1 MRKRLLVKKGLG
13 LMRKRL
19 WVIGLAALLCA
30 IWGFGGVANAVEIV
44 DGKTVFVIGGRQPAD
59 DIDPS
64 HKTDYSRRMI
74 QQVFYDGLF
83 KYVGKSAKIEPWLA
97 TGYEASA
104 DAKTWTVK
112 MVKNAK
118 FHNGDP
124 VTANDVKWSIERTLK
139 LNKGPAWMLSSVLD
153 VKDITVV
160 DDHTIKFQLKT
171 PYAPFISVL
180 PWFYVMNQKQVM
192 AHEKDGDLG
201 QAWLKDNEA
210 GSGPYKKGR
219 WQHGVLYEMVAVSDY
234 WKGWPSAKHP
244 DSIIF
249 KLIRENNSL
258 KIGLQKGQLD
268 IASSLSA
275 DDYDILEKYKGVTVT
290 SDPGITTLALKM
302 NTQKGYTKD
311 INIRKAIN
319 HAVDYDAMLKTLN
332 GKATL
337 EDSPFAQGIKGHVV
351 TKAYR
356 LDLAKAKEYMKKA
369 GYPSGGFELEY
380 VYVQGL
386 ASEKNVGLVLMDNLA
401 KIGIKLKMV
410 PLTWPNM
417 VARGSK
423 VETSPALMAIFTT
436 PKFNDPDAVAYQ
448 YHKESWGRY
457 YGSSYYNNSEVW
469 KLIDEARSISDWEKR
484 APLYAKIQNMIM
496 DDAPEIFLMLP
507 DRQFA
512 MRSWVKGFTFCPLRL
527 TAEVDLYP
535 LYIEK

>member
-1 MRKRLLVKKGLG
+1 MKKKVLI
-13 LMRKRL
+13 
-19 WVIGLAALLCA
+19 IGLAALLCA
-30 IWGFGGVANAVEIV
+30 MWGLMGVANALQIV
-44 DGKTVFVIGGRQPAD
+44 DGKKVMVIGGRQPAP

-74 QQVFYDGLF
+74 QQAFYDGLF
-83 KYVGKSAKIEPWLA
+83 KYVGNPAKVEPWLA

-104 DAKTWTVK
+104 DAKTWTIK

-124 VTANDVKWSIERTLK
+124 VTAKDVKWSIERTLK
-139 LNKGPAWMLSSVLD
+139 LNKGPAWMLSAVLD

-160 DDHTIKFQLKT
+160 DDYTLKFQLKT

-180 PWFYVMNQKQVM
+180 PWFYVMNPKQVM
-192 AHEKDGDLG
+192 AHEKDGDYG
-201 QAWLKDNEA
+201 QGWLKDNEA
-210 GSGPYKKGR
+210 GSGPFSKGR
-219 WQHGVLYEMVAVSDY
+219 WQHGVLYEMKAVADY
-234 WKGWPSAKHP
+234 WKGWPSPKHP
-244 DSIIF
+244 DSVIF
-249 KLIRENNSL
+249 KLIRETNSL

-268 IASSLSA
+268 IALALGA
-275 DDYDILEKYKGVTVT
+275 DDYELLRKYKGVYVT
-290 SDPGITTLALKM
+290 SDPGVTTLGLKM
-302 NTQKGYTKD
+302 NNQNGYTKD

-319 HAVDYDAMLKTLN
+319 YAVDYDAMLKTLN
-332 GKATL
+332 GRAAL
-337 EDSPFAQGIKGHVV
+337 EDSPLPIGIKGHIK

-369 GYPSGGFELEY
+369 GHPDGGFELEY

-386 ASEKNVGLVLMDNLA
+386 DSEKNIGLLLIDNLA
-401 KIGIKLKMV
+401 KIGIKVKMV

-417 VARGSK
+417 TARGAK
-423 VETSPALMAIFTT
+423 VESSPALMAIFAT

-457 YGSSYYNNSEVW
+457 YGTSFYNNPEVW
-469 KLIDEARSISDWEKR
+469 KLIDQARSISDWDKR
-484 APLYAKIQNMIM
+484 APIYEKIQHMIM
-496 DDAPEIFLMLP
+496 EDAPEVFCLQQ

-512 MRSWVKGFTFCPLRL
+512 LRTWVKGFTFCPLRF
-527 TAEVDLYP
+527 TGEVDIYP